1 MRRILQ
7 SSVAAAV
14 LVLTTLVA
22 TEPASA
28 HSALTASNPADG
40 ATVTTPLERVEL
52 TFSQAPLAGL
62 DAGLRMEVRDAAGT
76 DVSNGEV
83 LVDGMTMSTG
93 VRVEGGAYSV
103 LWRYV
108 SPDGHPITGEL
119 GFTVAL
125 PAASTPT
132 SVPSPSS
139 SSVDV
144 TRSATAPPVS
154 GIDGGSPWSAGP
166 APWIGGGALLVAV
179 ALVLVAT
186 TRGRR
191 TPDEE

>member
-7 SSVAAAV
+7 SSLAAAV

-28 HSALTASNPADG
+28 HSSLTASNPADG

-62 DAGLRMEVRDAAGT
+62 DAGLRIEVRDAAGT

-83 LVDGMTMSTG
+83 LVDGTTMSTG
-93 VRVEGGAYSV
+93 VRVEDGTYSV

-125 PAASTPT
+125 PAAST

-144 TRSATAPPVS
+144 TLSATAPPVA
-154 GIDGGSPWSAGP
+154 GADGGSPWSAGP

>member
-1 MRRILQ
+1 MRRILF
-7 SSVAAAV
+7 SSLAAAV

-22 TEPASA
+22 TEPADA
-28 HSALTASNPADG
+28 HSALTGSNPADG

-52 TFSQAPLAGL
+52 AFSQAPLAGL
-62 DAGLRMEVRDAAGT
+62 DAGLRIEVRDADGT

-83 LVDGMTMSTG
+83 LVDGTTMSTG
-93 VRVEGGAYSV
+93 VRVEDGTYSV

-144 TRSATAPPVS
+144 TLSATAPPVA
-154 GIDGGSPWSAGP
+154 GDDGGSPWYAGP

-179 ALVLVAT
+179 VLALVAT

-191 TPDEE
+191 GPDED

>member
-83 LVDGMTMSTG
+83 LVDGTTMSTG
-93 VRVEGGAYSV
+93 VRVEDGAYSV
-103 LWRYV
+103 RWRYV

-132 SVPSPSS
+132 AVPSPSS

-154 GIDGGSPWSAGP
+154 GADGGSPWYAGP
-166 APWIGGGALLVAV
+166 APWIGGGALLLAV

-191 TPDEE
+191 TPAEE